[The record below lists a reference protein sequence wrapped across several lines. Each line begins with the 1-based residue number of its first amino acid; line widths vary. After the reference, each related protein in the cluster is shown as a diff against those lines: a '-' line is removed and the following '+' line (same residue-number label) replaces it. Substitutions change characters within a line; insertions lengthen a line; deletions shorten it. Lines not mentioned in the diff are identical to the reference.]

1 VKAFGAEKLKELI
14 ASAPSFFAYLLDR
27 LCRQHDP
34 RTERGKMQIGRQM
47 AEWLARIPAPI
58 LLATYAQHTAK
69 RLDISED
76 ALRREVAKLSGNR
89 RDRRNPSEDDA
100 ESEEATDTDAG
111 RPRGLP
117 EEQVLLQAMLANP
130 QVIELVAGAL
140 DVAWLSRSVAGETIQ
155 QVLKLH
161 AGGRWDGPNSLLREG
176 REGES
181 EQLISELLLS
191 RRTIKNPERE
201 APNCLMLLQRRWL
214 EKQVHDNRRQQQVTG
229 LGPDKLDTLQ
239 KQFVDLDSKL
249 RHIDALLRGE

>member
-14 ASAPSFFAYLLDR
+14 AGAPSFFAYLLDR

-34 RTERGKMQIGRQM
+34 RSERGKLQIGRQM

-76 ALRREVAKLSGNR
+76 ALRREIAKLSGNR
-89 RDRRNPSEDDA
+89 RDRRNAPEGDA
-100 ESEEATDTDAG
+100 ESGEANIGAG

-117 EEQVLLQAMLANP
+117 EEEMLLQAILANQ
-130 QVIELVAGAL
+130 QVIDLVAGTL
-140 DVAWLSRSVAGETIQ
+140 DVTWLSNSVAGETIQ

-161 AGGRWDGPNSLLREG
+161 DAGRWDGPNSLLREG
-176 REGES
+176 ERGES

-191 RRTIKNPERE
+191 RRTIKNPEKE

-214 EKQVHDNRRQQQVTG
+214 EKQDNRRQQQTEG
-229 LGPDKLDTLQ
+229 LAPDKMATLL